1 MRPASPRSRRPPGTT
16 HSTASLPTRRR
27 DSAWTVTRHERC
39 CDGPRSSTA
48 SCAWHTA
55 TSRGTNGGCPPH
67 TVRTDCGPH
76 CVTGRSISPQQ
87 RAKVPADTRT
97 RRGASSGPTVARPS
111 LSGCV
116 ETPRSPGVTRE
127 GVTGDSLVS
136 SNSPGLPGAGD
147 HLAAGSIEAVPDPAA
162 RPVRRSFTAAY
173 RARVV
178 AEYEAAPRGSKA
190 AVLRREGLYQSQIR
204 EWTIA
209 RDALTRG
216 AASYSATTRATVS
229 GGKDDPGRLRAE
241 NQRLTRELATSQAV
255 VEIMGKLQGL
265 LEQISESTAATSSS
279 TRR

>member
-1 MRPASPRSRRPPGTT
+1 MRGTATDNRPRRLSRGLVALSVARSTGGPARRPAGT
-16 HSTASLPTRRR
+16 A
-27 DSAWTVTRHERC
+27 
-39 CDGPRSSTA
+39 RSSWFMVMRHGRA
-48 SCAWHTA
+48 HRRHSYPA
-55 TSRGTNGGCPPH
+55 GG
-67 TVRTDCGPH
+67 V
-76 CVTGRSISPQQ
+76 
-87 RAKVPADTRT
+87 
-97 RRGASSGPTVARPS
+97 SSPS

-204 EWTIA
+204 EW
-209 RDALTRG
+209 
-216 AASYSATTRATVS
+216 Y
-229 GGKDDPGRLRAE
+229 
-241 NQRLTRELATSQAV
+241 
-255 VEIMGKLQGL
+255 
-265 LEQISESTAATSSS
+265 
-279 TRR
+279 